1 MKMFKKS
8 LRFTSA
14 VLSTVLISSLS
25 AQLSIAAE
33 IPSRFEFRGAG
44 YGHGVGM
51 SQIGAY
57 GQALEG
63 KSGPEIASYYYP
75 GTTVA
80 AVDDSQFVRVN
91 IADKVA
97 TVGFSVEALVGTPA
111 PMFVY
116 KGDLSPE
123 VPATDAPVAQV
134 LAGGELNFFAISG
147 TLISSLVDP
156 LTKESS
162 TLPSEQMWTLRW
174 SGTPSYP
181 GEMNIV
187 KMRQGAVVRKYK
199 YGQIQVKFIPP
210 SSPAIQG
217 SIIATTTLRIHSE
230 YLRGI
235 GEVPSSWPRAALEAQ
250 VITARS
256 FALSKASIYRKSCD
270 CNLYST
276 IQDQNFVGYSKES
289 EPIYGQ
295 KWIDAIS
302 ATEPEAGKGLAVIYK
317 GKVVTTFYASS
328 TGGMTQDVA
337 EVWGSS
343 IPYLTPVPDP
353 WSLDP
358 KLNPSFSAWVRQITQ
373 SEFATAF
380 KLPDVVRYEI
390 TARTKAGGVKA
401 VVAFSASGKS
411 SELSGEKFRSLLKL
425 PSTWIS
431 RSVNR
436 VSVTSADAM
445 AIAVART
452 LWPKAKSAVLVNFE
466 KDPASALAGIAYANQ
481 FQLPIL
487 NVTKR
492 DVSAETVKELARRK
506 ISSVIL
512 IGQSNQLPSKGALS
526 KRKLAQVR
534 YEGRDEIEVSE
545 KLLKLTPGDPLILIS
560 SESRQMID
568 DAARLIASNRP
579 IVWSADY
586 QPSKVLQNVLDERA
600 VNGIFYGEVAEFKFP
615 TRIVVTRSPAT
626 SFIASSWQSPVL
638 IASADDSQSE
648 VERAREL
655 LGRFPNIASITVA
668 DRELSLTPFR
678 NLS

>member
-1 MKMFKKS
+1 M
-8 LRFTSA
+8 L
-14 VLSTVLISSLS
+14 
-25 AQLSIAAE
+25 
-33 IPSRFEFRGAG
+33 
-44 YGHGVGM
+44 
-51 SQIGAY
+51 
-57 GQALEG
+57 
-63 KSGPEIASYYYP
+63 
-75 GTTVA
+75 
-80 AVDDSQFVRVN
+80 
-91 IADKVA
+91 
-97 TVGFSVEALVGTPA
+97 
-111 PMFVY
+111 VY
-116 KGDLSPE
+116 KGDLLPE

-134 LAGGELNFFAISG
+134 SSGGEIIFSALSG
-147 TLISSLVDP
+147 TLISSLLDP

-181 GEMNIV
+181 GELSIV

-210 SSPAIQG
+210 TSPAIQG
-217 SIIATTTLRIHSE
+217 SIIVTTTLRIHSE

-235 GEVPSSWPRAALEAQ
+235 GEVPSSWPSAALEAQ

-256 FALSKASIYRKSCD
+256 FALSKANIYRKSCD

-302 ATEPEAGKGLAVIYK
+302 ATEPEAGKGLAVIYE

-343 IPYLTPVPDP
+343 IPYLTPVPDL

-358 KLNPSFSAWVRQITQ
+358 KLNPSFSAWVRQIAQ

-401 VVAFSASGKS
+401 VVAFSASGQS
-411 SELSGEKFRSLLKL
+411 SELSGEKFRSRLKL

-436 VSVTSADAM
+436 VSATSADAM
-445 AIAVART
+445 AVAVART

-466 KDPASALAGIAYANQ
+466 KDPASALVGMAYANQ

-512 IGQSNQLPSKGALS
+512 IGRSDQLPSKGVLS

-545 KLLKLTPGDPLILIS
+545 KLLKLSLGDPLILIA

-586 QPSKVLQNVLDERA
+586 QPSKALQNVLDERA

-626 SFIASSWQSPVL
+626 SLIASSWQSPIL
-638 IASADDSQSE
+638 IAIADESQSE

-668 DRELSLTPFR
+668 DRELSLTPYR

>member
-1 MKMFKKS
+1 MKMSKKS

-14 VLSTVLISSLS
+14 LLSTLLISCLTV
-25 AQLSIAAE
+25 QLSSAAE
-33 IPSRFEFRGAG
+33 IPARFEFRGAG

-63 KSGPEIASYYYP
+63 KSGTEIASYYYP

-97 TVGFSVEALVGTPA
+97 TVGFSVEAVAGAPA
-111 PMFVY
+111 PMLVY
-116 KGDLSPE
+116 KGDLPPE
-123 VPATDAPVAQV
+123 VPATDAPIAQV
-134 LAGGELNFFAISG
+134 SGGGELIFSALSG

-156 LTKESS
+156 LTKEST
-162 TLPSEQMWTLRW
+162 TLPSERTWTLRW

-181 GEMNIV
+181 GEINIV
-187 KMRQGAVVRKYK
+187 KMRQGSVVRKYK
-199 YGQIQVKFIPP
+199 YGQIQVKFMPP
-210 SSPAIQG
+210 TSPAIQG

-235 GEVPSSWPRAALEAQ
+235 GEVPSSWPSAALEAQ

-256 FALSKASIYRKSCD
+256 FALSKAGIYRKNCD
-270 CNLYST
+270 CNLYSS

-289 EPIYGQ
+289 EPVYGQ

-302 ATEPEAGKGLAVIYK
+302 ATEPEVRKGLAVMFK

-353 WSLDP
+353 WSLNP
-358 KLNPSFSAWVRQITQ
+358 TLNPSFSAWVRQVTQ
-373 SEFATAF
+373 SEFAKAF

-390 TARTKAGGVKA
+390 TARTKAGGVKT
-401 VVAFSASGKS
+401 VVAFSANGTS
-411 SELSGEKFRSLLKL
+411 SELSGERFRSLLKL

-436 VSVTSADAM
+436 VSATSADSM
-445 AIAVART
+445 AISVART

-466 KDPASALAGIAYANQ
+466 QDPASAVIGIAYGNQ
-481 FQLPIL
+481 FQLPVF

-492 DVSAETVKELARRK
+492 DVSAETAKELARRK
-506 ISSVIL
+506 ITSVIL
-512 IGQSNQLPSKGALS
+512 IGRGEQLPTKSALT
-526 KRKLAQVR
+526 KRKLAQLR

-545 KLLKLTPGDPLILIS
+545 KIIKISPGDPLILIA

-579 IVWSADY
+579 IVWSANY
-586 QPSKVLQNVLDERA
+586 QPSQSLQSTLEERA
-600 VNGIFYGEVAEFKFP
+600 VSGIFYGEIAEFKFP
-615 TRIVVTRSPAT
+615 TRIVVTRSTLT
-626 SFIASSWQSPVL
+626 SLIASSWQSPVL
-638 IASADDSQSE
+638 IADDSQSE
-648 VERAREL
+648 VDSARKLIET
-655 LGRFPNIASITVA
+655 FPNIASITVA
-668 DRELSLTPFR
+668 DRDLSLTPFR